1 MASADL
7 LLHPVRLR
15 IVKAF
20 LGDRALTTSQLA
32 AELNDVPAGSLYRH
46 VALLTKGGILQVVAE
61 RRVRGTVERTY
72 TLRMAAAQ
80 ILPGEARAMTF
91 DEHAQAFMAYIA
103 GLMGDFDRYL
113 ASRPADPIADG
124 ANYRVAAMWLSDGEF
139 AEFLR
144 DLVLLVTPRLASPP
158 APGRRRRMMY
168 NVFLPAPQ
176 GTGDGEEVVM
186 SDVLGGPDRPGP
198 EDELGGP
205 DTGEHEDEL
214 GGDRPGPEDELGG
227 ADRGEHEDELGGD
240 RPGPEDELGGPD
252 PGR

>member
-15 IVKAF
+15 IVKAV

-32 AELNDVPAGSLYRH
+32 AELDDVPAGSLYRH
-46 VALLTKGGILQVVAE
+46 VALLTRGGILQVVAE

-113 ASRPADPIADG
+113 ASQPADPIADG
-124 ANYRVAAMWLSDGEF
+124 ANYRVAAMWLSDAEF

-144 DLVLLVTPRLASPP
+144 ELVILVMPRLASPP

-214 GGDRPGPEDELGG
+214 GGDRPGHEDELGG
-227 ADRGEHEDELGGD
+227 PDAGGREDELGGD
-240 RPGPEDELGGPD
+240 RPGHEDELGGPD
-252 PGR
+252 PAR

>member
-20 LGDRALTTSQLA
+20 LGDRALTTGQLA
-32 AELNDVPAGSLYRH
+32 AELDDVPAGSLYRH
-46 VALLTKGGILQVVAE
+46 VALLTDAGILQVVAE

-80 ILPGEARAMTF
+80 IHPGEALAMSL

-113 ASRPADPIADG
+113 ASSPADPIADG
-124 ANYRVAAMWLSDGEF
+124 ASYRLAAMWLSDAEF
-139 AEFLR
+139 AEFVR
-144 DLVLLVTPRLASPP
+144 DLVTVVAPRMANAPS
-158 APGRRRRMMY
+158 PGRRRRMMY
-168 NVFLPAPQ
+168 NVLLPAPQ
-176 GTGDGEEVVM
+176 GTGHREEVAM
-186 SDVLGGPDRPGP
+186 SDVLGGPDQPGP

-205 DTGEHEDEL
+205 DAGAREDELGGDAAGREDEL
-214 GGDRPGPEDELGG
+214 GGDRPG
-227 ADRGEHEDELGGD
+227 REDELGGD
-240 RPGPEDELGGPD
+240 APGREDELGGPG
-252 PGR
+252 PA

>member
-7 LLHPVRLR
+7 LLRPVRLR

-32 AELNDVPAGSLYRH
+32 AELDDVPAGSLYRH

-72 TLRMAAAQ
+72 TLRLAAAQ

-113 ASRPADPIADG
+113 ASQPADPIADG
-124 ANYRVAAMWLSDGEF
+124 ANYRVAAMWLSDAEF

-144 DLVLLVTPRLASPP
+144 ELVILVMPRLASPP

-214 GGDRPGPEDELGG
+214 GGDRPGHEDELGG
-227 ADRGEHEDELGGD
+227 PDAGGREDELGGD
-240 RPGPEDELGGPD
+240 RPGHEDELGGPD
-252 PGR
+252 PAR

>member
-32 AELNDVPAGSLYRH
+32 AELDDVPAGSLYRH
-46 VALLTKGGILQVVAE
+46 VALLTKAGILQVVAE

-72 TLRMAAAQ
+72 TLRLAAAQ
-80 ILPGEARAMTF
+80 IQPGEARAMTF

-113 ASRPADPIADG
+113 ASSPADPVADG

-144 DLVLLVTPRLASPP
+144 DLVMVVTPRLANAPG
-158 APGRRRRMMY
+158 PGRRRRMMY

-176 GTGDGEEVVM
+176 GTGDSEEVTM

-205 DTGEHEDEL
+205 DTGGHEDEL
-214 GGDRPGPEDELGG
+214 GGDRPG
-227 ADRGEHEDELGGD
+227 R
-240 RPGPEDELGGPD
+240 EDELGGPD
-252 PGR
+252 PAP